1 MIGSR
6 IKELRKQRNLSI
18 TELSRRAGV
27 SKSYLS
33 YIERD
38 VQKNPSLKFLSKI
51 AATLDT
57 SIEYLLGE
65 DPNHNHDV
73 LDGEWTSLLQKAID
87 NGLSKEDF
95 REFQQFIQF
104 RNWKNEQEDS
114 EDISTFHNG
123 GKK

>member
-6 IKELRKQRNLSI
+6 VKELRKKKKLSI
-18 TELSRRAGV
+18 TELARRAGV

-38 VQKNPSLKFLSKI
+38 VQKNPSLQFLSKI
-51 AATLDT
+51 AVTLDT

-65 DPNHNHDV
+65 DEVDE
-73 LDGEWTSLLQKAID
+73 LDSEWTALLQRAID
-87 NGLSKEDF
+87 EGLSKDDF

-104 RNWKNEQEDS
+104 RNWQNEKEES
-114 EDISTFHNG
+114 RNTSTNG
-123 GKK
+123 GKL

>member
-6 IKELRKQRNLSI
+6 IKELRNQKKLSI
-18 TELSRRAGV
+18 TELARRAEV

-57 SIEYLLGE
+57 SIEFLLGE
-65 DPNHNHDV
+65 EQEDQHDV
-73 LDGEWTSLLQKAID
+73 LDGEWTSLLQKAISE
-87 NGLSKEDF
+87 GLSKDDF

-104 RNWKNEQEDS
+104 RNWQNEQEETS
-114 EDISTFHNG
+114 DISTTHNG

>member
-6 IKELRKQRNLSI
+6 IKDLRKQRKLSI
-18 TELSRRAGV
+18 TELAKRAGV

-38 VQKNPSLKFLSKI
+38 VQKNPSLQFLSKI
-51 AATLDT
+51 ATTLDT

-65 DPNHNHDV
+65 DQDNQDE
-73 LDGEWTSLLQKAID
+73 LDGEWTKLLQQAID
-87 NGLSKEDF
+87 DGLSKEDF

-104 RNWKNEQEDS
+104 RNWQNGQEELNDT
-114 EDISTFHNG
+114 STNHNG